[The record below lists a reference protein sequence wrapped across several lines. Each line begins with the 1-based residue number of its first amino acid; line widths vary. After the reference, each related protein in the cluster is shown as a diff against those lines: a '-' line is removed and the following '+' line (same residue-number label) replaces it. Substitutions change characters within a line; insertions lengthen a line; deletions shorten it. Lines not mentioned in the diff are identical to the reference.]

1 MTSIEPPYS
10 HWPIQGRPEISW
22 PGGKRLACYI
32 GLNIEHYEIG
42 RPATSR
48 TAVTAALPVDP
59 LNYGWRDYGVR
70 VGFWRTLGLLDKF
83 ELPASVL
90 LNADAALKYPEIVQA
105 GVERDWAFL
114 GHGRTNSRLWVGL
127 DIETERRE
135 LHRIAVDLTE
145 ATGRA
150 PRGWL
155 GPALTETENTA
166 ALLAELGFTYSLDW
180 TADDEPFPM
189 NVPTGRFISVP
200 YSIEINDIPVFV
212 DQGLTPA
219 QFTGMIVDHFE
230 VMHEEA
236 ASRPGA
242 VFCLA
247 LHPFLTGQPFRHKH
261 LTEALKEISGFD
273 DVWYTTTDEIAS
285 WYLDNYYD
293 SAVTTL
299 SARGRNKS

>member
-1 MTSIEPPYS
+1 MASIEPPYS
-10 HWPIQGRPEISW
+10 HWPIQGRPEIGW

-48 TAVTAALPVDP
+48 TTATAGLPFDP
-59 LNYGWRDYGVR
+59 LNYGWRDYGAR
-70 VGFWRTLGLLDKF
+70 VGFWRTLGLLDKY

-90 LNADAALKYPEIVQA
+90 LNADAALRYPEIVKA

-114 GHGRTNSRLWVGL
+114 GHGRTNSRLWTGL

-135 LHRIAVDLTE
+135 LQRIALELTR

-155 GPALTETENTA
+155 GPALTETENTV

-189 NVPTGRFISVP
+189 NAPAGKFISVP
-200 YSIEINDIPVFV
+200 YSIEINDVPVFV

-219 QFTGMIVDHFE
+219 QFTQMIVDQFE

-236 ASRPGA
+236 VSRPGA
-242 VFCLA
+242 VFCLS
-247 LHPFLTGQPFRHKH
+247 LHTFLVGQPFRHKH
-261 LTEALKEISGFD
+261 LAEALMEITGFD
-273 DVWYTTTDEIAS
+273 DVWYTTSDEIAS
-285 WYLDNYYD
+285 WYLENYYD
-293 SAVTTL
+293 SAVKTL
-299 SARGRNKS
+299 SVRR